1 MNISVISG
9 RLVSDPEIKT
19 TSNGSNMLAFCV
31 AVDRGYKART
41 TDFIDCIAWREKADF
56 IAKWFKK
63 GSYIVMVGELN
74 TRTYESN
81 GIKIKR
87 TDLVVTKVG
96 FVKGGTGS
104 ADSGEVAF

>member
-1 MNISVISG
+1 MNIAILTG

-31 AVDRGYKART
+31 AVDRGDKART
-41 TDFIDCIAWREKADF
+41 ADFIDCIAWREKADF

-63 GSYIVMVGELN
+63 GSGIEIVGELN

-87 TDLVVTKVG
+87 TDLVVTKAG

-104 ADSGEVAF
+104 ADGGEVVF